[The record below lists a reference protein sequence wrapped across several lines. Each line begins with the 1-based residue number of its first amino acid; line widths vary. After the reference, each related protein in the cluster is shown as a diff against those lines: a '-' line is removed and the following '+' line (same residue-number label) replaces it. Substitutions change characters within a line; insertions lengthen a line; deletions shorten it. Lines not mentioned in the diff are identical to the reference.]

1 MNNGKACAIFLNIE
15 KDKWTE
21 GEKLEAIKIVL
32 DMETHN
38 HITKTDTLRAFKW
51 FFDLAVREE

>member
-1 MNNGKACAIFLNIE
+1 MNSGKACAIFLDIE
-15 KDKWTE
+15 NDKWTE

-38 HITKTDTLRAFKW
+38 HITKSDILRTFKW
-51 FFDLAVREE
+51 FFDFAVEEQ